1 MVARGVTARTAR
13 DIAAHWVHAAGVHA
27 PGCVGAFLHG
37 SINWLPDDALVP
49 ATSDVDVMLVL
60 AGDAPQR
67 KPGKLRHRGVLLEI
81 SCLPLAEIADAETVL
96 GNAHLAGS
104 LQAPSV
110 LADPTGHLRALHREV
125 AHHYAD
131 EYWLL
136 RRCADVEAKMRR
148 QVPAPDDPFR
158 DQVNAWLF
166 PTGLTTH
173 LLLVAGLRNPTVRL
187 RYLAVRE
194 LLREHGRTDVY
205 AGLLDDLGVASMTQ
219 QRATTHLGALEAAF
233 RDAARVIRSPFF
245 FAADISEAGYPVAIE
260 GTRELIT
267 RGDHRE
273 AIFWLAATAVRCQQ
287 VLAQDAPHL
296 IGRHAAGFLTLLSD
310 LGIRDPVDLV
320 ARRDAMLGRLP
331 ERWNV
336 AREIIAAR
344 RDTSRSSD

>member
-1 MVARGVTARTAR
+1 MAARGVTARTAR
-13 DIAAHWVHAAGVHA
+13 DIAANWVDTAGVHA

-37 SINWLPDDALVP
+37 SINWLRDDALVP

-60 AGDAPQR
+60 ADNAPLYR
-67 KPGKLRHRGVLLEI
+67 PGKLRHRGVLLEI
-81 SCLPLAEIADAETVL
+81 SSLPLAEIADAETVL

-110 LADPTGHLRALHREV
+110 LADPTGRLCDLHREV
-125 AHHYAD
+125 ARHYED
-131 EYWLL
+131 EYWVL
-136 RRCADVEAKMRR
+136 RRCVDVEAKMRR
-148 QVPAPDDPFR
+148 QVPAPGAPLR

-194 LLREHGRTDVY
+194 MLEADGRMDVY
-205 AGLLDDLGVASMTQ
+205 AGLLDDLGVASMTR
-219 QRATTHLGALEAAF
+219 QRATTHLRELEAAF
-233 RDAARVIRSPFF
+233 RDAAQVIRSPFF

-260 GTRELIT
+260 GARELIR

-273 AIFWLAATAVRCQQ
+273 AIFWLAATAVRCQH

-296 IGRHAAGFLTLLSD
+296 LGRHAAGFLTLLSD